1 MDVACLSMPSRQRS
15 RHIAQAMAE
24 GIRRAGDRLVP
35 VTGVAD
41 ACVGYGWKFVPM
53 MKRHK
58 AFAYADLGY
67 WGRDS
72 YYRFSVNGWS
82 PERYVRQGLPR
93 DRFDRL
99 SLTIKPWRTDGKEII
114 VAGSTAKAC
123 ADHGFSYQG
132 WEAKT
137 IARLK
142 GCGRPVVY
150 RPKPKD
156 LNATSLGVPMDRR
169 PISEALGSAYAVVT
183 HHSNTAV
190 DALLAGIPVHCETG
204 AAAAFSVP
212 LEEIHEAPLLEG
224 REQFLWD
231 VAWLQWTLDEMRSG
245 EAWTH
250 IRQYL

>member
-24 GIRRAGDRLVP
+24 GVRRAGDRLVP

-41 ACVGYGWKFVPM
+41 ACVGYGWKFAPM
-53 MKRHK
+53 MRRHK

-82 PERYVRQGLPR
+82 PDRYVRQGLSR
-93 DRFDRL
+93 ERFDRL
-99 SLTIKPWRTDGKEII
+99 GLTIKPWRTGGKEII

-123 ADHGFSYQG
+123 VEHGFRYQE

-137 IARLK
+137 IERLK

-150 RPKPKD
+150 RPKPND
-156 LNATSLGVPMDRR
+156 HSATSLGVQMDRR

-212 LEEIHEAPLLEG
+212 LEEIPEAPLLEG